1 MHYWVSTW
9 KLDQIMQYASKQKT
23 KSEKT
28 PTDLLYWYNF
38 FPILMRQQVMLMF
51 RIF

>member
-1 MHYWVSTW
+1 MRYWVSTW
-9 KLDQIMQYASKQKT
+9 KLDQIMQYVSKQKT

-38 FPILMRQQVMLMF
+38 FSHFNEATGNANV
-51 RIF
+51 